1 MSETDW
7 ENIRDHLCVIC
18 KNKLKDSGY
27 YLCNKCN
34 KVCEI
39 TYTKISEDVSDIK
52 SKCCNADIEMNN
64 KITCSKFCHDL
75 YVIKKIAV
83 DGLFKKVVDLESG
96 KAHKIPT
103 KLIIEEGIIQQDLKK
118 FPEW

>member
-1 MSETDW
+1 MSKNDW

-39 TYTKISEDVSDIK
+39 NYTKISDDVMDVK
-52 SKCCNADIEMNN
+52 SKCCNSDIEMSNI
-64 KITCSKFCHDL
+64 ITCGKHCHDL
-75 YVIKKIAV
+75 FVIKKIV
-83 DGLFKKVVDLESG
+83 EDGLFKKIIDATSG
-96 KAHKIPT
+96 IAYKIPT
-103 KLIIEEGIIQQDLKK
+103 KLIIEEGIRQQDLKK